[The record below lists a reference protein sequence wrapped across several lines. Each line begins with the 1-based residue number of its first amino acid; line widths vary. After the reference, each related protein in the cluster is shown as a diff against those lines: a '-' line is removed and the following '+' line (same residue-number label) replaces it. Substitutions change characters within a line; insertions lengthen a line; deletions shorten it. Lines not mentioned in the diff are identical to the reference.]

1 MVIDMEMMRSEI
13 MEGMQSVLTKEQ
25 MFMLGNVLCKVF
37 VNYNVQRIEEWHNDI
52 SPNGFI

>member
-1 MVIDMEMMRSEI
+1 MEMMRSEI

-37 VNYNVQRIEEWHNDI
+37 VNYNVQIIEEWHNDI